1 MKGKITIFVV
11 ILKFLRRI
19 FKLDPSAREKIQQ
32 KTLKNFHQGQSFVD
46 KIQKKFVNFIS
57 ILMMVQRSIKTF
69 RFRTKFR
76 NFYRMADQD
85 FNLINDVTYF
95 KEIEE
100 NDNSKFNFIYNK
112 TLRKTMRAIKHYT
125 RKFMKGVCF
134 KILSTIYNFEN

>member
-1 MKGKITIFVV
+1 
-11 ILKFLRRI
+11 
-19 FKLDPSAREKIQQ
+19 
-32 KTLKNFHQGQSFVD
+32 
-46 KIQKKFVNFIS
+46 
-57 ILMMVQRSIKTF
+57 
-69 RFRTKFR
+69 
-76 NFYRMADQD
+76 MADQD